1 VAASSNAVR
10 GLRWTAAAL
19 IALIAAVLVV
29 SSVVARFARGE
40 LLDTDRYVATVAPLA
55 SDPQVQVAVVDRV
68 TDEIM
73 ARLPI
78 EQLTTD
84 LAGTIG
90 VPDPDRIADLATP
103 AISSW
108 LNGQVHNIV
117 NELVTSPEFVT
128 VWQAVNR
135 TAHQSLNALLTG
147 QGQIVSTSGADVVVN
162 LGPVV
167 DAAKQAM
174 VQRGFTLAEK
184 IPQMSIPYTV
194 AQIDGLPEIQQYV
207 RWLDTSATWLPVLAI
222 VLLALAAWT
231 APNHRRGLITGLML
245 SAVLLTV
252 ALIANQVV
260 RSRLSDRAT
269 QRGLDGAVAIDVYDT
284 VVRYLIS
291 ALATV
296 LVAALLGVLW
306 LMLAG
311 PSRPA
316 TGLRRQVNRG
326 LSAVAG
332 RLGGGPGAARIGAFT
347 RRWHAWIGGLIAV
360 LAFWWLLASPTIAT
374 VLWAFG
380 IAAVLAVLLALAQRL
395 SGPAGSSDV
404 AGPPQSGGL
413 PRPPGPAQ
421 ADGGGT

>member
-1 VAASSNAVR
+1 VAASTGAVR
-10 GLRWTAAAL
+10 GLRWTAAVL
-19 IALIAAVLVV
+19 IALLAAVLVV
-29 SSVVARFARGE
+29 SSVVARFARGQ

-55 SDPQVQVAVVDRV
+55 SDPQVQAAIIERV

-73 ARLPI
+73 VRLPI
-78 EQLTTD
+78 QQLTTD

-90 VPDPDRIADLATP
+90 VPNPDRIADLATP

-108 LNGQVHNIV
+108 LNGQVHNV
-117 NELVTSPEFVT
+117 VTDVVTSPEFVT

-135 TAHQSLNALLTG
+135 TAHQSLDALLTG
-147 QGQIVSTSGADVVVN
+147 EGQIVSTSGADVVVN

-184 IPQMSIPYTV
+184 IPEMSIPYTV
-194 AQIDGLPEIQQYV
+194 AQIDELPQIQQYV
-207 RWLDTSATWLPVLAI
+207 RWLDASATWLPVLAI
-222 VLLALAAWT
+222 ALLALAAWT
-231 APNHRRGLITGLML
+231 APNRRRGLITGLLL
-245 SAVLLTV
+245 SSVLLAV
-252 ALIANQVV
+252 ALIVNQVA
-260 RSRLSDRAT
+260 RNRLTERAT
-269 QRGLDGAVAIDVYDT
+269 QRGLNGDVAVDVYDT
-284 VVRYLIS
+284 VSRYLIS
-291 ALATV
+291 ALSTV

-306 LMLAG
+306 LLLAG

-316 TGLRRQVNRG
+316 TALRRVVNRG
-326 LSAVAG
+326 LARVAG
-332 RLGGGPGAARIGAFT
+332 GIGGGSVAARIGAFT

-360 LAFWWLLASPTIAT
+360 LAFWWLLVSPTLPT

-395 SGPAGSSDV
+395 SDPSSEAAGPA
-404 AGPPQSGGL
+404 QSGGP

-421 ADGGGT
+421 ADGGGA